1 MGSCP
6 SLSHTFSGRKA
17 GENLNQNF
25 IGKRFPHRNEIIAV
39 VGVAVFVCFS
49 WTIIGFINKLS
60 SFILYFSRAEITA
73 IFAYMMAFALLE
85 SLTFTG
91 LVVLVSAV
99 LPSSWLKEG
108 FAFKGFII
116 TIVATIT
123 AILFQH
129 ALRDDFPP
137 MMMLLASSIIPL
149 LVVAILIFLIHSM
162 PRVQNIVLN
171 IQDRLSIL
179 LFIYVPLGFL
189 SLIIVL
195 YRNLL

>member
-1 MGSCP
+1 
-6 SLSHTFSGRKA
+6 
-17 GENLNQNF
+17 
-25 IGKRFPHRNEIIAV
+25 
-39 VGVAVFVCFS
+39 
-49 WTIIGFINKLS
+49 
-60 SFILYFSRAEITA
+60 
-73 IFAYMMAFALLE
+73 
-85 SLTFTG
+85 
-91 LVVLVSAV
+91 
-99 LPSSWLKEG
+99 
-108 FAFKGFII
+108 
-116 TIVATIT
+116 
-123 AILFQH
+123 
-129 ALRDDFPP
+129 